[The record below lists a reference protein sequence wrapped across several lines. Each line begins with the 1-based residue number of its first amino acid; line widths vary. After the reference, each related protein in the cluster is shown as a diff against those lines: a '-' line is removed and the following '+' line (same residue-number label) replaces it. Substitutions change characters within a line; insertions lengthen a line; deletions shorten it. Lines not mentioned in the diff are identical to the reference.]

1 MHNSG
6 ALRRGMERVC
16 VQLFE
21 NGTTKSVD
29 RLVYG
34 LDVKAAG
41 TIEWK

>member
-1 MHNSG
+1 MHSSG
-6 ALRRGMERVC
+6 ASRRGIERARVR
-16 VQLFE
+16 LFE
-21 NGTTKSVD
+21 NRTTKRVD

>member
-6 ALRRGMERVC
+6 ASCRGIERARVR
-16 VQLFE
+16 LFE
-21 NGTTKSVD
+21 NRTTKSVD